1 MPGSGLL
8 VARTRLQISQGY
20 AGALSFHGD
29 AQVVLTITAQGMY
42 AGEVGIP
49 RLLKLFRKYGIK
61 ATWFIPGVYSPTAY
75 TLDGLVEILT
85 IERRSHPRDLS
96 YRDGCNQG
104 CRT

>member
-20 AGALSFHGD
+20 AGALSSHGD
-29 AQVVLTITAQGMY
+29 AQVVLSIIIQGMY

-49 RLLKLFRKYGIK
+49 RLLKLFRKYDIK
-61 ATWFIPGVYSPTAY
+61 ATWFIPGAY
-75 TLDGLVEILT
+75 QPISSTLVGFMEILT
-85 IERRSHPRDLS
+85 IERRSHPRDFS

-104 CRT
+104 CWT